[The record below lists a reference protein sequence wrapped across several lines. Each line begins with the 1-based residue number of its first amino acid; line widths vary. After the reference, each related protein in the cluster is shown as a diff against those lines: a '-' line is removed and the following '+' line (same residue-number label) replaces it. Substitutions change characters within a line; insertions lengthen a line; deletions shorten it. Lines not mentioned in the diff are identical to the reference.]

1 MRRAHTTS
9 ASGSMTAN
17 VARSGLWKIAV
28 SPSRASPSIAEPSN
42 HSPSL
47 RTSGRRRTGT
57 QTLLTA
63 PVTSANWSSTWIT
76 PALRQRSTTSF
87 SVSGMVQQI
96 VEVGGGCSAQQETH
110 TEAGD
115 DEVETPLRLRP
126 DGRLRGKYKLAQ
138 VQVLPVS

>member
-17 VARSGLWKIAV
+17 VARSGRRNI
-28 SPSRASPSIAEPSN
+28 SDSTSRATTSITERTNNTP
-42 HSPSL
+42 PL
-47 RTSGRRRTGT
+47 RTSGRRRTGP
-57 QTLLTA
+57 QTVLTA

-87 SVSGMVQQI
+87 SVSGMIQQI
-96 VEVGGGCSAQQETH
+96 VEVGGGCTAQQETH